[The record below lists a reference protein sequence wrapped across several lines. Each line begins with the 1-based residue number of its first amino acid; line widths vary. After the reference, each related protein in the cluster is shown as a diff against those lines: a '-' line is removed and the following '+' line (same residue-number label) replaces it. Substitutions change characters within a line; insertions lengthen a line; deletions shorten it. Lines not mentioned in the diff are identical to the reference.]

1 MKIYNVMEN
10 LIRMQ
15 KFYQMN
21 TAEEQET
28 IRCAVG
34 YLENLRAFAEKMD
47 GVCEDWKERALGDD
61 TERFYRKDINKNYDY
76 SKR

>member
-1 MKIYNVMEN
+1 MTIYNVMSN
-10 LIRMQ
+10 LMKMQ

-21 TAEEQET
+21 TEEEQET

-34 YLENLRAFAEKMD
+34 YLENLKVFAEKMD
-47 GVCEDWKERALGDD
+47 GVSADWKERAVGND
-61 TERFYRKDINKNYDY
+61 TKRFDRKVINKNYDY